1 VRYQRDNQLR
11 WWCKGKLVRLNED
24 IKGTISYVDVVTVSM
39 LVSKKI
45 SKGQSTALVVYGK
58 LARLDE
64 DIKGTINYIGGVMV
78 SLLVSM
84 KI

>member
-1 VRYQRDNQLR
+1 
-11 WWCKGKLVRLNED
+11 
-24 IKGTISYVDVVTVSM
+24 M

>member
-1 VRYQRDNQLR
+1 
-11 WWCKGKLVRLNED
+11 
-24 IKGTISYVDVVTVSM
+24 M
-39 LVSKKI
+39 
-45 SKGQSTALVVYGK
+45 

-64 DIKGTINYIGGVMV
+64 DIKGAINYVDGATI

>member
-1 VRYQRDNQLR
+1 M
-11 WWCKGKLVRLNED
+11 
-24 IKGTISYVDVVTVSM
+24 KGTINYVGGVTVSL
-39 LVSKKI
+39 LVSMKI
-45 SKGQSTALVVYGK
+45 SKGQSTTWWCNGK

-64 DIKGTINYIGGVMV
+64 DIKGVINYVDVVKV